1 MAFAPLVLA
10 IVIGAIVGVCRGGH
24 VAALSGVRFAS
35 LSLVVMAVIS
45 SVAVEHLDLPAPGW
59 IALGSLVMALAF
71 AFRNMRLAG
80 MAVVSVGII
89 ANLVPLVL
97 NGATPVRPEALVEAG
112 MVAAADLEHVTLSGP
127 YELSDADTSLASLG
141 DTIPLSF
148 AKQVVSFGDIV
159 ILVGIAD
166 VLANLL
172 ARRRRPAVPLS
183 ALASLEAFGWHEAEE
198 ASGSIVELRAE
209 MRSLYPEDEGEVVR
223 VFANTSASPVQDCG
237 VAPPPAAESPS
248 QYSANPERTAPAI
261 VRPRNS
267 SPTSVSAGPRSRAL
281 QSR

>member
-1 MAFAPLVLA
+1 
-10 IVIGAIVGVCRGGH
+10 
-24 VAALSGVRFAS
+24 
-35 LSLVVMAVIS
+35 MAVIS

-71 AFRNMRLAG
+71 AFRNIRLAG

-112 MVAAADLEHVTLSGP
+112 MVDAADLDRVTLSGP

-148 AKQVVSFGDIV
+148 AKQVVSFGDLI

-172 ARRRRPAVPLS
+172 ARRRQPAVPLS

-209 MRSLYPEDEGEVVR
+209 MRSLYPTTR
-223 VFANTSASPVQDCG
+223 ARSCG
-237 VAPPPAAESPS
+237 
-248 QYSANPERTAPAI
+248 
-261 VRPRNS
+261 S
-267 SPTSVSAGPRSRAL
+267 SPTRVRVRSRTAGRPASGGRIAVPVL
-281 QSR
+281 ANLSAPLRRSFVPATPPRPPSRPGRIEGSPEQVGQLGPDRPPPVGRRVVHRLGG